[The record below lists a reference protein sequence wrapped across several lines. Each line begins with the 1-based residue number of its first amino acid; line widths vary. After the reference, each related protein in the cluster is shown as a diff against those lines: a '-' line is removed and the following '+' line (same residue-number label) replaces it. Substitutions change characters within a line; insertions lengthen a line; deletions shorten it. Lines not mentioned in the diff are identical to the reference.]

1 MRLVLC
7 GLSAVLLSGCS
18 WLGGFGSSGKSYN
31 QKYMGAT
38 YGHQAKA
45 PMRQGMNQNP
55 CVIYSPVQP
64 VPHGCDPAQVTLA
77 TGAGGYGA
85 QGAPSYATAGYGSH
99 ANSAGQQT
107 YQHGPRLKKP
117 RLRGSLSLG
126 VEKSYKGTQIESG
139 VIPGLDVGTFYNPD
153 DFAEGRTEGSVA
165 DGLVSSTV
173 YSGTIEDIVNN
184 PKAFDDVH
192 RTPAKI
198 ALGLEYIVS
207 PKITAFMNAGYVSA
221 EGTDNPSVEVIATQT
236 KTESVQAYDDMGA
249 PNGPPTVNIGFIPNQ
264 TIANFV
270 YDYSDLRR
278 YDLEVGARKYFNP
291 VIRDNG
297 HRTLTPFVGVSAGVS
312 HVNSL
317 SAKIGQEQ
325 LFYERAFEGYPN
337 PEAIEFYDV
346 PYPDTVVDIYDS
358 EWLPQ
363 GSLTAGM
370 EWQVTPKTAIA
381 LETGVKYEKARD
393 YVNGVSGDDNV
404 SIPVTLRGSFNF

>member
-45 PMRQGMNQNP
+45 PMRQGMTQNP

-126 VEKSYKGTQIESG
+126 VERSMQ
-139 VIPGLDVGTFYNPD
+139 GTFLQPGAIPALDPSGTYDPNA
-153 DFAEGRTEGSVA
+153 FAEGFSNGSIA
-165 DGLVSSTV
+165 TGNITDTT
-173 YSGTIEDIVNN
+173 YTAAIEQINN
-184 PKAFDDVH
+184 PTISFDDVY
-192 RTPAKI
+192 TNPARI
-198 ALGLEYIVS
+198 AAGMEYIVS
-207 PKITAFMNAGYVSA
+207 PKFTVFANGGYTHA
-221 EGTDNPSVEVIATQT
+221 EGSDNAAISVDATLLRI
-236 KTESVQAYDDMGA
+236 EDSQAYDPITTNPIG
-249 PNGPPTVNIGFIPNQ
+249 GPVTNTQFIPNQ
-264 TIANFV
+264 TIAHFA
-270 YDYSDLRR
+270 YDFSDMRR
-278 YDLEVGARKYFNP
+278 YDLEVGARKYFDP
-291 VIRDNG
+291 IVKDNA
-297 HRTLTPFVGVSAGVS
+297 HRTLTPFVGVAAGVS
-312 HVNSL
+312 HHNAVNAQVQQSQ
-317 SAKIGQEQ
+317 I
-325 LFYERAFEGYPN
+325 FYQRAFDSGDQD
-337 PEAIEFYDV
+337 FYDV
-346 PYPDTVVDIYDS
+346 VLPSNQVQVYDS